1 MSAIF
6 HKVKGTGPAVV
17 LLHGFPMTH
26 QVWDTFAE
34 NLADDF
40 TVYTPD
46 LPGFGESPIPDG
58 SFSIE
63 DVARAMLH
71 WMSENQL
78 NNVVILGHSMGGYV
92 ALSMIAQ
99 RPEWFRGLILFHST
113 AYPDGDEKKTSRTKV
128 IKFIDDNGVLAFTSN
143 FIHPLYADQQHAS
156 IPGVRSI
163 TMQAG
168 ADTVKGYTR
177 AMRDRPDATPV
188 LKQFKKP
195 VLFLAG
201 DKDPGIPLAT
211 LADQSRIGE
220 HLQLAVLTE
229 TGHMGMFEKPDESL
243 TIVKTFIMNLLS

>member
-1 MSAIF
+1 MSAISY
-6 HKVKGTGPAVV
+6 KVRGKGPAVL
-17 LLHGFPMTH
+17 LLHGFPMNH
-26 QVWDTFAE
+26 QVWSEFAE
-34 NLADDF
+34 KLAADF

-46 LPGFGESPIPDG
+46 LPGFGESAVPDG

-63 DVARAMLH
+63 DVARSMLN

-78 NNVVILGHSMGGYV
+78 ANAVILGHSMGGYV
-92 ALSMIAQ
+92 ALSMISQ

-113 AYPDGDEKKTSRTKV
+113 AYPDGDEKKASRTKV

-168 ADTVKGYTR
+168 ADTVKGYLR

-195 VLFLAG
+195 VLVLAG

-211 LADQSRIGE
+211 LTDQSRIGE
-220 HLQLAVLTE
+220 HIQLAILTE
-229 TGHMGMFEKPDESL
+229 TGHMGMFEKSDESL
-243 TIVKTFIMNLLS
+243 TIVKTFIMNL